1 MSRFP
6 RSFLPFQSEFHNPLC
21 EDLQSKIIKGFL
33 TVKNRGQVLNPE
45 SLSLPIRL
53 STFLRTFLSLAMV
66 FEALRTA
73 WDTADSLTLYP
84 YCRAIISP

>member
-1 MSRFP
+1 MENNNKFKDY
-6 RSFLPFQSEFHNPLC
+6 FLKEIEVIQ
-21 EDLQSKIIKGFL
+21 DIIKRMGFNSFM
-33 TVKNRGQVLNPE
+33 VKGKHRGHVLNLE

-84 YCRAIISP
+84 